1 MKKFLIIAGMIMCF
15 VLGGC
20 SVGIV
25 DAKESSSNTS
35 NASSFNDEYI
45 LKYAD
50 TGRDFTAMD
59 ELIDKETGV
68 HYFLI
73 HSQYGIAITPRMDDW
88 QSNGLYH
95 ER

>member
-20 SVGIV
+20 SVGIA
-25 DAKESSSNTS
+25 DAKESSSN
-35 NASSFNDEYI
+35 NDKYI
-45 LKYAD
+45 LEYAD
-50 TGRDFTAMD
+50 TGNVFRNME

-68 HYFLI
+68 HYFLVR
-73 HSQYGIAITPRMDDW
+73 SQYGIAITPRMDTW
-88 QSNGLYH
+88 ASNGLYC

>member
-25 DAKESSSNTS
+25 DAKESGSSTS
-35 NASSFNDEYI
+35 NSNNSEYI

-50 TGRDFTAMD
+50 TDRDFTSM
-59 ELIDKETGV
+59 EVLVDKTTGV
-68 HYFLI
+68 
-73 HSQYGIAITPRMDDW
+73 QYILVITPTGVAITPRMDDF
-88 QSNGLYH
+88 QPNGLYT
-95 ER
+95 R

>member
-20 SVGIV
+20 SVGIT
-25 DAKESSSNTS
+25 DAKESNSNTS
-35 NASSFNDEYI
+35 SSNDDKYI

-50 TGRDFTAMD
+50 TGKDFTSM
-59 ELIDKETGV
+59 EVLIDKTTGV
-68 HYFLI
+68 
-73 HSQYGIAITPRMDDW
+73 QYILVITPTGVAITPRTDDF

-95 ER
+95 AR